1 MSASLPE
8 TAIFTVD
15 RPEQARKKIMS
26 AFTGGRATIEEQKRL
41 GANPDICS
49 VFAYDYFLF
58 MNLKEIEELRF
69 NCLGGNIMCGE
80 CKNTLADRVTKFLM
94 AHQEKREKAKDRFE
108 EYLFTPKDY

>member
-8 TAIFTVD
+8 TAVFTVD
-15 RPEQARKKIMS
+15 APEVARKKIMN

-58 MNLKEIEELRF
+58 MNAKEVEELRY
-69 NCLGGNIMCGE
+69 NCRSGNIMCGE
-80 CKNTLADRVTKFLM
+80 CKQVLAERVMKFLVE
-94 AHQEKREKAKDRFE
+94 HQERREKAKDRFE
-108 EYLFTPKDY
+108 EYLFDPRDT

>member
-15 RPEQARKKIMS
+15 PPNVAQKKIMN
-26 AFTGGRATIEEQKRL
+26 AFTGGRSTIEEQKRL

-58 MNLKEIEELRF
+58 MNGKEVEELRF
-69 NCLGGNIMCGE
+69 KCRSGNIMCGD
-80 CKNTLADRVTKFLM
+80 CKQVLADRVMKFLVE
-94 AHQEKREKAKDRFE
+94 HQERREKAKDRFE
-108 EYLFTPKDY
+108 EYLFDPKDA